1 MPLKALEACESHLYK
16 AACVFYRARKKEQRM
31 SRTFLWLHLNSPPP
45 QTCTATQEVNYS
57 MAHLCSFVL
66 DCIEM
71 NIKVNLW
78 NEAYDTTAFELN
90 LHKRCLD

>member
-1 MPLKALEACESHLYK
+1 
-16 AACVFYRARKKEQRM
+16 
-31 SRTFLWLHLNSPPP
+31 
-45 QTCTATQEVNYS
+45 

-90 LHKRCLD
+90 LHKKVFRLISNHNSLLEMDQPP